1 MGNLSSLRDDITARV
16 AQAIRARR
24 EQLGL
29 TLRVLAA
36 RSGVSSSMISDIE
49 RGAKSPTILTLSALA
64 EALAVP
70 ISALVDG
77 TTSATTR
84 LRVVRASE
92 RLAFIDPASGA
103 RRDNFGPA
111 LAGSKVEFLRYAV
124 PPHAVAGPFPAHA
137 SGTIEHVHLAAGTIR
152 VMLGTDAVMLEA
164 GDSCTC
170 LADAQH
176 GFDNREGDVE
186 ALLYLIIEPP

>member
-1 MGNLSSLRDDITARV
+1 MTALSSIKDNITARV
-16 AQAIRARR
+16 AQALSGRR
-24 EQLGL
+24 ERLGL
-29 TLRVLAA
+29 TLRALAA

-49 RGAKSPTILTLSALA
+49 RGAKSPTISTLSALA

-70 ISALVDG
+70 VSALVDG

-84 LRVVRASE
+84 LRVVRASD

-103 RRDNFGPA
+103 KRDSFGPA
-111 LAGSKVEFLRYAV
+111 VAGSKLEFLRYAV

-137 SGTIEHVHLAAGTIR
+137 SGTIEHIHLAAGRLR
-152 VMLGTDAVMLEA
+152 VMLGTDTVMLEA